1 VTKAEDE
8 AKRRAERA
16 EQIGLFRYRLIQD
29 LIDPALSTRQRGKR
43 VRELAAAEHTDP
55 FGQQVRISRN
65 TLDRWAR
72 WWRAGGV
79 AALVP
84 QPARVHPRTPAE
96 VLELAAALKREKPE
110 RTAAQIRRILAT
122 TSGWSPSDRTL
133 QRLFERLE
141 LNHRIDGRDSAG
153 SPGHAEVFG
162 RFEADRPN
170 ELWVG
175 DALHGPKIAGRK
187 TYLFAFLDDHSR
199 AVMAA
204 RFGHHEDVVR
214 LAAALRPALAGR
226 GVPGSVYVDN
236 GSAFVDAWLLRACAD
251 LGIKLVHSTPG
262 RPQGRGKIERWFRTV
277 REQFLVELDPAACTD
292 IASLAELNRLLA
304 AWIEG
309 VYHRAPHSETGMAPL
324 ARWQQGIADPLPL
337 PSTAQLREAFL
348 WRERRRVTK
357 TATVSLHGN
366 TYQVDPVLARRYIEL
381 IFDPFDLTDI
391 DVRHDKRPA
400 GKATVFTIGRH
411 AHPKARPEP
420 DDTPAGG
427 PAEPTGI
434 DYLRALDNARGKH
447 LAQQINYAALYEH
460 HHHQQPDDQ
469 PGERQ

>member
-29 LIDPALSTRQRGKR
+29 LIDPTLSTRQRGKR
-43 VRELAAAEHTDP
+43 VRELAAITHTDP
-55 FGQQVRISRN
+55 FGQQVQISRN

-84 QPARVHPRTPAE
+84 QPAKVHPRTPAE

-110 RTAAQIRRILAT
+110 RTAAQVRRILAA
-122 TSGWSPSDRTL
+122 TSGWAPSDRTL

-141 LNHRIDGRDSAG
+141 LGHRIDAG
-153 SPGHAEVFG
+153 SPGHPEVFG

-236 GSAFVDAWLLRACAD
+236 GSAFVDAWLLRACAE
-251 LGIKLVHSTPG
+251 LGIKLVHSAPG

-277 REQFLVELDPAACTD
+277 REQFLVELDETACCG
-292 IASLAELNRLLA
+292 IGSLAELNRLLA

-309 VYHRAPHSETGMAPL
+309 VYHRTPHSETGMAPL
-324 ARWQQGIADPLPL
+324 ARWQQGITDPLPL
-337 PSTAQLREAFL
+337 PSAAQLREAFL

-366 TYQVDPVLARRYIEL
+366 TYQVDPILARRYVEL
-381 IFDPFDLTDI
+381 VFDPFDLTDI
-391 DVRHDKRPA
+391 DVRHDKRPT
-400 GKATVFTIGRH
+400 GKATVFKIGRH
-411 AHPKARPEP
+411 SHPKARSESVGTGPGN
-420 DDTPAGG
+420 DQTG

-434 DYLRALDNARGKH
+434 DYLRVLDNARGKH

-460 HHHQQPDDQ
+460 DQQSEQ
-469 PGERQ
+469 PGEQP